1 MFESSLTEYTT
12 DELFE
17 LFMCT
22 ILTTISSSRISINVS
37 LDNTFK
43 WQWIVGTSCS
53 SLCTIL

>member
-22 ILTTISSSRISINVS
+22 ILMTISSSRISINVS
-37 LDNTFK
+37 LDNTFNGNELLAPVAVVYV
-43 WQWIVGTSCS
+43 QY
-53 SLCTIL
+53 

>member
-37 LDNTFK
+37 LDNTFNGNELLAPVAVVYV
-43 WQWIVGTSCS
+43 QY
-53 SLCTIL
+53 